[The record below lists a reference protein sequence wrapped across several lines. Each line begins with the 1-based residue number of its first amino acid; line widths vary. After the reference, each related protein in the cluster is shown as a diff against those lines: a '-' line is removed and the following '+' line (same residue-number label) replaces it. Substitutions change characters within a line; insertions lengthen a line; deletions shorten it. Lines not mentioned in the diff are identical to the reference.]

1 MPDKSACLETY
12 RFLKHGQYKIWTTTK
27 REKRKKKTQ
36 KGKDKLFLPVVQV
49 FPIKT
54 RQQQIKISIR
64 VLKLRHSND
73 IVTET
78 DGSSFSL
85 IKQRFFRFIKF
96 HYRSF
101 HLEKT

>member
-1 MPDKSACLETY
+1 MPGDLSFSKANIQKE
-12 RFLKHGQYKIWTTTK
+12 R
-27 REKRKKKTQ
+27 RERKKQ
-36 KGKDKLFLPVVQV
+36 KGKDKLFLPVAQV

-101 HLEKT
+101 HFKKQQLGS